1 MLLKYKSELTG
12 KVVEIVWS
20 NKPEL
25 FEEEVRIA
33 FGEMLYNYGEDWL
46 SIFNEGHEEVFILQ
60 KGK

>member
-12 KVVEIVWS
+12 RVVEIVWS

-33 FGEMLYNYGEDWL
+33 FGEKLYNYGEDWL

-60 KGK
+60 

>member
-12 KVVEIVWS
+12 RIVEIVWS

-33 FGEMLYNYGEDWL
+33 FGEKLYNYGEDWL

-60 KGK
+60 